1 MRLLKNQNYFNL
13 ILPKNEVWNLVF
25 SKRLCTFATDTK
37 RIKMMK
43 RSWLLS
49 LLCLCSLLASADN
62 VRSLYQTLDSL
73 IAHYSEMT
81 TEKENRIRNM
91 KDGVKGMTLTD
102 EQIYDQ
108 NLRLYDEYVA
118 FMFDSAFYY
127 VEKNVERLRHSDDH
141 NRFAASAVRMAH
153 ILSVTGLFDRARR
166 LLDEIDPEKLDGEQR
181 VAYYNQQSE
190 LNLYRSEMAQF
201 TPYFHDYIQRAQ
213 YYRQLIIQTAPKDS
227 FDYLFSLATYTC
239 ETGNPDKAI
248 QMMEAYLPKLSVST
262 RVYSIV
268 TSTLAYFYQCKDDKD
283 RQEYYLLLSAISDE
297 RGAIRENN
305 SLRSLSEILMARG
318 ENDNAY
324 RYLYQSIT
332 EAQFYGSRLRM
343 MQVGRMAP
351 QVMKLYDTERTQ
363 TQQHTYIYLGIISF
377 ISLVLLGIMAYTLVL
392 LRKKKAAS
400 RQIEAM
406 NKALTAHNEQ
416 IQATNRQMKEANRI
430 KDEYIGRFLEL
441 SSNLIK
447 QGEERNKHLNRLARD
462 RKLEE
467 LYTELKS
474 SQTTNSGIRMF
485 HQNFDEA
492 FLNIYPDFISEVN
505 RLLVPDEAFVL
516 SEGDSKRLTTEL
528 RILALIRLGISDNQ
542 EIADI
547 LRSSI
552 TTIYTYRSKL
562 KSRAVNKDSFE
573 DDVRKIST
581 Y

>member
-1 MRLLKNQNYFNL
+1 MRRYWL
-13 ILPKNEVWNLVF
+13 ISVLWLQ
-25 SKRLCTFATDTK
+25 A
-37 RIKMMK
+37 MMG
-43 RSWLLS
+43 S
-49 LLCLCSLLASADN
+49 ASD
-62 VRSLYQTLDSL
+62 VRHLYVTLDSL
-73 IAHYSEMT
+73 IAHYQET
-81 TEKENRIRNM
+81 TAEKESRIKNL
-91 KDGVKGMTLTD
+91 KDGVKTMSLTAD
-102 EQIYDQ
+102 QMYDL

-118 FMFDSAFYY
+118 FRFDSAFYY
-127 VEKNVERLRHSDDH
+127 VEKNVERLRHTEDH
-141 NRFAASAVRMAH
+141 DRFAASAIRMAQ

-166 LLDEIDPEKLDGEQR
+166 LLDEIDPEKLGDEQR

-190 LNLYRSEMAQF
+190 LNLYRSEMAQY
-201 TPYFHDYIQRAQ
+201 TPYFNDYIQKAQ
-213 YYRQLIIQTAPKDS
+213 YYRQMIIQTAPKDS
-227 FDYLFSLATYTC
+227 YDYIFSLATYTC

-248 QMMEAYLPKLSVST
+248 QMMEDYLPKLDVST
-262 RVYSIV
+262 RDYSIV
-268 TSTLAYFYQCKDDKD
+268 TSTLAYFYQCKDDRE

-297 RGAIRENN
+297 QGAIRENN
-305 SLRSLSEILMARG
+305 SLRTLAEILMARG
-318 ENDNAY
+318 ENDIAY

-332 EAQFYGSRLRM
+332 EARFYGSRLRM

-351 QVMKLYDTERTQ
+351 QIMNLYDKERAQ
-363 TQQHTYIYLGIISF
+363 TQRNTYIYLGIISF
-377 ISLVLLGIMAYTLVL
+377 ISLILLGIMAYTLVL

-406 NKALTAHNEQ
+406 NKTLTAHNEQ
-416 IQATNRQMKEANRI
+416 IQAVNSQMKEANRI

-447 QGEERNKHLNRLARD
+447 QGEERSKQLNRLARD

-467 LYTELKS
+467 LYAELKS
-474 SQTTNSGIRMF
+474 SQTINSGIRMF

-492 FLNIYPDFISEVN
+492 FLNIYPAFISEVDK
-505 RLLVPDEAFVL
+505 LLTPDNAFFI

-562 KSRAVNKDSFE
+562 KSRSVNKDTFE
-573 DDVRKIST
+573 DDVRKIAT